1 MKANEM
7 QRYRYQNDFPNDYDG
22 IVDDKDG
29 ELVFYEDAMQ
39 VIQALEAKI
48 KGMIERPKGEL
59 MQWNVDTA
67 EDGAI
72 ESVDSDLQQYDGL
85 KVGAT
90 MEYDQA
96 IRIEPLFIVVTKT
109 PNYECECDEP
119 CHCDEYDY
127 EEFGTLAQAQERTK
141 ALGMEGGE

>member
-48 KGMIERPKGEL
+48 KGMIDRPTISIRVLEREAFSTRYLLRLNEFPIDGFYSL
-59 MQWNVDTA
+59 DSA
-67 EDGAI
+67 EASGK
-72 ESVDSDLQQYDGL
+72 LL
-85 KVGAT
+85 
-90 MEYDQA
+90 
-96 IRIEPLFIVVTKT
+96 
-109 PNYECECDEP
+109 
-119 CHCDEYDY
+119 
-127 EEFGTLAQAQERTK
+127 TK
-141 ALGMEGGE
+141 ALGMEGEEYD

>member
-48 KGMIERPKGEL
+48 KGMIERPK
-59 MQWNVDTA
+59 VDITRLTYPSGKEVWYVKLNRHTLLQGDGYHSKTMA
-67 EDGAI
+67 E
-72 ESVDSDLQQYDGL
+72 
-85 KVGAT
+85 
-90 MEYDQA
+90 MEA
-96 IRIEPLFIVVTKT
+96 CRIADALGVT
-109 PNYECECDEP
+109 P
-119 CHCDEYDY
+119 
-127 EEFGTLAQAQERTK
+127 EFQKTK
-141 ALGMEGGE
+141 ALGMEGDK